1 MSLQAIMKVTNS
13 SNVLD
18 YKVLSSRS
26 PLEPD
31 VSKIFQVQNI
41 KEKKR
46 RQSSN
51 YGGERDPTRMPYST
65 PNPLEPNTV
74 ISSDKKSKIQP
85 LEL

>member
-1 MSLQAIMKVTNS
+1 MSLQALMKVPNS

-41 KEKKR
+41 KERKR
-46 RQSSN
+46 RRSSN
-51 YGGERDPTRMPYST
+51 YGGGMDPTTQPY
-65 PNPLEPNTV
+65 
-74 ISSDKKSKIQP
+74 
-85 LEL
+85 